1 MAEYVIMHG
10 GNYLAGRVGWGPT
23 FTSEQTEAKKFK
35 SVSEAYEYR
44 RNNLQRMNC
53 KIAQL
58 PCVWLPPRII
68 C

>member
-1 MAEYVIMHG
+1 MAEYVIMLG
-10 GNYLAGRVGWGPT
+10 QTFLAGRVGWVPT
-23 FTSEQTEAKKFK
+23 FTTEQTEAKKFN

-44 RNNLQRMNC
+44 RNNLQRLNC

-58 PCVWLPPRII
+58 PSVWLPPRII